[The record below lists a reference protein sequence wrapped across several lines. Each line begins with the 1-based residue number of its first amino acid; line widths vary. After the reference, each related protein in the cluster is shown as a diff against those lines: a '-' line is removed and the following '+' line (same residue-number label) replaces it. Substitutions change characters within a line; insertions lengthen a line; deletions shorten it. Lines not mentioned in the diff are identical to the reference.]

1 MFCSENFSFCHKF
14 FSLSLSFLPFSS
26 FPLLSAIQRYMIS
39 IFIVL
44 YWLDCVQLSR
54 FSRIFAGIKIK
65 CWIFSCVGE
74 QIQVIMKKKIKKKRG
89 KIRRNSSWL
98 QFLCAFLSGGMFWHL
113 PEILFGSLFQSFARR
128 STKVSSEKR
137 YNNGRNSRSTK
148 KSR

>member
-14 FSLSLSFLPFSS
+14 FSLSLFSPFLFFSFAVGHSALHDFH
-26 FPLLSAIQRYMIS
+26 FHRALLARLCSIKPIFKDFHRNQDQVLDILVCGRADSRYN
-39 IFIVL
+39 
-44 YWLDCVQLSR
+44 
-54 FSRIFAGIKIK
+54 
-65 CWIFSCVGE
+65 E
-74 QIQVIMKKKIKKKRG
+74 KKLRRSEK